1 MKPEADG
8 GAAESRYA
16 LKRLQHDKGTWY
28 WGVNFSRAGVHY
40 ARRFYDPMYG
50 GNEGALAAAIT
61 WRDGKL
67 AEVKALSVLGFC
79 QIERSNNT
87 SGMPGV
93 HFLTRNAQPKGF
105 WQARIKL
112 ADGTTRTKSF
122 SVLRHGQRKAFRL
135 AVAARR
141 EMLRIAQDR
150 PYLYDPLAKR
160 LAPRPADRS

>member
-1 MKPEADG
+1 MKPEASG

-16 LKRLQHDKGTWY
+16 LKRLQHEKGTWY
-28 WGVNFSRAGVHY
+28 WGVNFSRAGVHH

-50 GNEGALAAAIT
+50 GNEAALAAAIA
-61 WRDGKL
+61 WRDDKL

-79 QIERSNNT
+79 QIERSNHT

-93 HFLTRNAQPKGF
+93 HFLTCKAQPKGF

-122 SVLRHGQRKAFRL
+122 SVLRHGRRQAFHL

-141 EMLRIAQDR
+141 EILRSLQDR

-160 LAPRPADRS
+160 ERLAVPPC